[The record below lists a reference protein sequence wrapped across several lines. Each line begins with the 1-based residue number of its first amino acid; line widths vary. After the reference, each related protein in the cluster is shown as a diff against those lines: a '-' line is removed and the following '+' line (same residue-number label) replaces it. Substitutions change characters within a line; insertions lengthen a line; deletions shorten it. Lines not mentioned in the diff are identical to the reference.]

1 MDANLRAAVRDRAG
15 QHCEYCYRLQADSP
29 LIAFHVEHI
38 VPRKHGGSDELDN
51 LALACP
57 DCNLHKGSD
66 LAGIDPE
73 TSSVVR
79 LFDPRTQNWQEHF
92 AWDGLRITG
101 RTAIGR
107 VTVRVLD
114 LNSLDRLRLRLATA

>member
-1 MDANLRAAVRDRAG
+1 MDVHLRVAVRDRASEL
-15 QHCEYCYRLQADSP
+15 CEYCHRSQANSP

-38 VPRKHGGSDELDN
+38 VPRKHGGGDSLDN

-57 DCNLHKGSD
+57 DCNLRKGSD
-66 LAGIDPE
+66 LTGIDPE
-73 TSSVVR
+73 TGSVVR
-79 LFDPRTQNWQEHF
+79 LFDPRTQNWSEHF
-92 AWDGLRITG
+92 AWDGVRVKG

-114 LNSLDRLRLRLATA
+114 LNHPDRLRLRLATA

>member
-1 MDANLRAAVRDRAG
+1 
-15 QHCEYCYRLQADSP
+15 
-29 LIAFHVEHI
+29 LITFHVEHI
-38 VPRKHGGSDELDN
+38 IPRKHGGSDELGN

-66 LAGIDPE
+66 LAGLDPE

-79 LFDPRTQNWQEHF
+79 LFDPRTQNWDEHF
-92 AWDGLRITG
+92 TWDGLRIIG

-107 VTVRVLD
+107 ATVRVLD
-114 LNSLDRLRLRLATA
+114 LNSPGRLRLRFATA

>member
-15 QHCEYCYRLQADSP
+15 QFCEYCHRSQSGSP

-38 VPRKHGGSDELDN
+38 IPRKHGGSNELDN

-79 LFDPRTQNWQEHF
+79 LFDPRTQTWNDHF
-92 AWDGLRITG
+92 AWDGVQITG

-107 VTVRVLD
+107 ATVRALD
-114 LNSLDRLRLRLATA
+114 LNSPSRLRLRLANA

>member
-1 MDANLRAAVRDRAG
+1 MDANLRATVRDRAG
-15 QHCEYCYRLQADSP
+15 QRCEYCRRSQADSP

-38 VPRKHGGSDELDN
+38 IPRKHGGSDELDN

-66 LAGIDPE
+66 LAGVNPE

-79 LFDPRTQNWQEHF
+79 LFDPRTQNWDEHF

-101 RTAIGR
+101 RTAVGR
-107 VTVRVLD
+107 ATVCVLD
-114 LNSLDRLRLRLATA
+114 VNSPGRLRLRLATA

>member
-1 MDANLRAAVRDRAG
+1 MDANLRVAVRDRAG
-15 QHCEYCYRLQADSP
+15 QRCEYCHRSQADSP

-38 VPRKHGGSDELDN
+38 IPRKHGGSSELDN

-73 TSSVVR
+73 TGSVVR

-92 AWDGLRITG
+92 AWDGMRITG
-101 RTAIGR
+101 WTAIGR
-107 VTVRVLD
+107 ATVRVLD
-114 LNSLDRLRLRLATA
+114 LNSPDRLRLRLATA